1 MKCAYQ
7 KNQNSC
13 EIYPYN
19 IKYSSSYMNVPE
31 FLSSRE
37 IYPYDIK
44 YSSSYMNVPEFL
56 SSREIYPY
64 GIKYSSSY
72 MNVPKFLS
80 SREIYPYH
88 TKIFQLERTKIS
100 EFSWNLSIH
109 QNIPAHVSLMHR
121 KIQWQRW
128 NFITKCH
135 ILILETWGIIIWAK
149 ICLFDWIVSCI
160 FGQTHLGNL
169 TYLSDCLQLDLYTKE
184 IIQPE
189 NN

>member
-1 MKCAYQ
+1 MR
-7 KNQNSC
+7 
-13 EIYPYN
+13 
-19 IKYSSSYMNVPE
+19 VPKKSE
-31 FLSSRE
+31 FLWNLSLQHQIFQL
-37 IYPYDIK
+37 IYERTRISEFSWNLSLRHQIFQLIYE
-44 YSSSYMNVPEFL
+44 PEFL

>member
-1 MKCAYQ
+1 MLCGCAKNPAFRQNLLNFQNNPTHVKCAYQ

-31 FLSSRE
+31 
-37 IYPYDIK
+37 
-44 YSSSYMNVPEFL
+44 
-56 SSREIYPY
+56 
-64 GIKYSSSY
+64 
-72 MNVPKFLS
+72 FLS